1 MNDSVTQH
9 NPSWGLDEKTVVL
22 NGYAYGSHYPVI
34 IISVT
39 GHALEEDKLA
49 ALTQLLHHAVPGL
62 EHIAE
67 RQVTISDNDFH
78 MSLEWL
84 LDTIHNLQRAAD
96 LPVYEHGRILSL
108 ERGHARFFLPTGY
121 TSVKPLL
128 DMLRSLLELMRL
140 QAEGKNA
147 QKQLK
152 KFVQAIVYLQKT
164 SPKGGNIPFF
174 IQAALKAG
182 IPFQELLSQTIQ
194 YGEGKQGRWMRSSL
208 SEETPMIAATFSRN
222 KLIGSMLLRR
232 AGIPVPDNKMAINAE
247 RATRI
252 AENLGYP
259 VVVKPIDRDGGIGV
273 AAGLQNHEELI
284 TAFKNAQKYSRN
296 ILVEK
301 HFEGKDYRVTVFQNE
316 VLSAVERVPGGV
328 TGDGKHTVRELFD
341 QLNADPLR
349 GESKHAPLK
358 KMMWNNEA
366 LTLLKH
372 AGLNDSSIPATG
384 EFVRLR
390 RTANVA
396 SGGVP
401 VTVFDAMHPDNK
413 NLAIRAAQALRLDL
427 AGVDMLIPDIA
438 TSWRESGVAICEV
451 NGQPNLGRITEE
463 KDLFT
468 PILRT
473 LIPGDGRIPITVVFG
488 DPSSDAL
495 AVELEKQLL
504 KQGVDVG
511 CHNAECI
518 RINGDVVMDG
528 HVNPWTAGQMLILN
542 RNVEAIV
549 LNIDDESVLSTGLP
563 FARFDLF
570 LLAGEHITAS
580 DKISGGTPA
589 TDNVTQDL
597 LELILPACDGTLL
610 SIESNKPNTDGYK
623 HLTSAAWEKTATAS
637 EAIETATAAMLAFRE
652 KHFLNEKSAPA
663 VP

>member
-9 NPSWGLDEKTVVL
+9 NAWSLAEKTVVL

-34 IISVT
+34 IASVT
-39 GHALEEDKLA
+39 GHALEEEQLA
-49 ALTQLLHHAVPGL
+49 TLTQLLYRAVPVL
-62 EHIAE
+62 ERSVEAP
-67 RQVTISDNDFH
+67 VTTSDNDFRR
-78 MSLEWL
+78 SLEWL
-84 LDTIHNLQRAAD
+84 LNTIHAVQRTAN
-96 LPVYEHGRILSL
+96 LPVYEHGRILSI
-108 ERGHARFFLPTGY
+108 EQDHARFFLPTGIGN
-121 TSVKPLL
+121 VKPLL
-128 DMLRSLLELMRL
+128 DMLRVMLELMGHHA
-140 QAEGKNA
+140 QGKDA

-152 KFVQAIVYLQKT
+152 KFVQAIIYLQKT

-182 IPFQELLSQTIQ
+182 IPFQELLSQTFQ

-208 SEETPMIAATFSRN
+208 TEETTMIATTFSRN

-232 AGIPVPDNKMAINAE
+232 AGIPVPDNKIAINAE
-247 RATRI
+247 KAARI

-273 AAGLQNHEELI
+273 AADLQNHEELI
-284 TAFKNAQKYSRN
+284 TAFKNAQKYSKN

-349 GESKHAPLK
+349 GEGKHAPLK

-366 LTLLKH
+366 LILLKH
-372 AGLNDSSIPATG
+372 AGLNESSIPAPG

-401 VTVFDAMHPDNK
+401 VAVFDTMHPDNK
-413 NLAIRAAQALRLDL
+413 HLAIRAAQALRLDL
-427 AGVDMLIPDIA
+427 AGVDILIPDIA
-438 TSWRESGVAICEV
+438 TSWRESGAAICEV

-468 PILRT
+468 PILRK
-473 LIPGDGRIPITVVFG
+473 LIPGDGRIPIAVVFG

-504 KQGVDVG
+504 KQGIGVG
-511 CHNAECI
+511 CHNTECV
-518 RINGDVVMDG
+518 RINGEVVMDG
-528 HVNPWTAGQMLILN
+528 NVNPWTAGQMLLLN
-542 RNVEAIV
+542 QNVEAIV
-549 LNIDDESVLSTGLP
+549 LNISDESILSTGLP

-580 DKISGGTPA
+580 DNTGNPA
-589 TDNVTQDL
+589 SDNITQDL

-610 SIESNKPNTDGYK
+610 SIESDKPNTDGYK
-623 HLTSAAWEKTATAS
+623 HLTSAAREKAATTS
-637 EAIETATAAMLAFRE
+637 EVIETATAAMLAFRE
-652 KHFLNEKSAPA
+652 KHFLSEKSAPA